1 MGVKAVGTSNVGING
16 SLKEA
21 SAIADAVYGTSN
33 VSMTGIVSG
42 YMSPN
47 DTTPPYYVSYFDNQ
61 SYRKLAIS
69 IDTSALGEGSISV
82 TYPTT
87 YTNYRL
93 GGSAIS
99 PAPDNTLTY
108 LEADD
113 GQRLYLRGTSY
124 STFSYV
130 AIQANAD
137 YGYIFNTWSWYNEA
151 GTFIASATGNPLYL
165 YSTSYTSDSYYR
177 LEAEF
182 DFNG

>member
-1 MGVKAVGTSNVGING
+1 MGVKVVGTSNVGING

-33 VSMTGIVSG
+33 VSMTGIVNN
-42 YMSPN
+42 YMAPN
-47 DTTPPYYVSYFDNQ
+47 DASPPYYVSYFDNQ

-69 IDTSALGEGSISV
+69 IDASALGEGSISV

-93 GGSAIS
+93 GGSVTTPVA
-99 PAPDNTLTY
+99 DNTLTY
-108 LEADD
+108 GEAAN
-113 GQRLYLRGTSY
+113 GQRLYLRGVSY

-130 AIQANAD
+130 AIQANAT
-137 YGYIFNTWSWYNEA
+137 YGYNFNVWSWYNEA
-151 GTFIASATGNPLYL
+151 GTFIASATANPLYL
-165 YSTSYTSDSYYR
+165 YGSSYTGDSYYR

-182 DFNG
+182 DI